1 MDRVDKKNYYLN
13 IAEAVLERSTCL
25 RKKYG
30 AVIVKHDEIISTG
43 YNGAPRG
50 CVNCNDKGVCI
61 REELNIPRGTKYELC
76 AGVHAEQNAL
86 LSASRNETIGADIYL
101 VCKNAVDNTYISD
114 AEPCSLC
121 KKLII
126 NSGIKNVYIRNNS
139 NEYTLISVEKWI
151 ENEKLL
157 LGING
162 Y

>member
-1 MDRVDKKNYYLN
+1 MQRVDKKNYYLN

-30 AVIVKHDEIISTG
+30 AVIVNNDEIISTG
-43 YNGAPRG
+43 YNGSPRG
-50 CVNCNDKGVCI
+50 CTNCNEKGICI
-61 REELNIPRGTKYELC
+61 REELKVPRGTKYELC

-86 LSASRNETIGADIYL
+86 LSASRRETIGASLYL
-101 VCKNAVDNTYISD
+101 VGKNTGEATYVGN

-126 NSGIKNVYIRNNS
+126 NSGIEEVYIRIDRTEYKRILVQEWID
-139 NEYTLISVEKWI
+139 NEE
-151 ENEKLL
+151 LL

>member
-1 MDRVDKKNYYLN
+1 MERVDKKNYYLN

-30 AVIVKHDEIISTG
+30 AVIVNHDEIISTG

-50 CVNCNDKGVCI
+50 CVNCNDKGICI

-101 VCKNAVDNTYISD
+101 VCKNAVDNTYIND

-126 NSGIKNVYIRNNS
+126 NSGIKNVYIRNS
-139 NEYTLISVEKWI
+139 TNEYTIISVEKWI